1 MCSIVLYTHIR
12 VLYGNRA
19 IFFPGGVMD
28 EYWQSP
34 VDEYRIA
41 MYEFVRER
49 TGLILYGIRGY
60 ILCNDD
66 VVGIGKGRLC

>member
-1 MCSIVLYTHIR
+1 
-12 VLYGNRA
+12 
-19 IFFPGGVMD
+19 MD

-60 ILCNDD
+60 NLSNDD